1 MVMFP
6 LIKEIH
12 LREHQEPTLEHPS
25 SLSQVPEVILD
36 PIPLYLK
43 RLKDHKGLFG
53 PGKGPNNIQ
62 MFHPGLIKT
71 YQISLP
77 SSCNLSLII

>member
-1 MVMFP
+1 MV
-6 LIKEIH
+6 LLYITKEIYR
-12 LREHQEPTLEHPS
+12 REHQKPTGEHPS
-25 SLSQVPEVILD
+25 SLSQVFEVILD